1 MRAAGDGATTRTGMK
16 RVASDFPP
24 PLGRGR
30 PVALASRLAQPI
42 NVPACTPCDFAYSC
56 AVSPLARHPATSACH
71 SAALRRARR
80 LARCN
85 STAFAMRSS
94 YAAARYP
101 HPARLQGAYPA
112 PSKTAK
118 PRPTTPTPIRM
129 TSTISPTPKKC
140 EPAQTRIVAVTS
152 AIVEGWSS
160 PSTTWRASDGR
171 WGRDRLIASAIFSA
185 AESLETSASVIRP
198 PRCNLGQAASYH

>member
-101 HPARLQGAYPA
+101 HPARLQGAYP
-112 PSKTAK
+112 TASMGGEAVGRDAHHQQGEDTVVLASTSCRHNAFCTEN
-118 PRPTTPTPIRM
+118 PCCSGRPP
-129 TSTISPTPKKC
+129 
-140 EPAQTRIVAVTS
+140 TS
-152 AIVEGWSS
+152 AERLALSCEAPRERSDRGLRQLQR
-160 PSTTWRASDGR
+160 PS
-171 WGRDRLIASAIFSA
+171 
-185 AESLETSASVIRP
+185 
-198 PRCNLGQAASYH
+198 